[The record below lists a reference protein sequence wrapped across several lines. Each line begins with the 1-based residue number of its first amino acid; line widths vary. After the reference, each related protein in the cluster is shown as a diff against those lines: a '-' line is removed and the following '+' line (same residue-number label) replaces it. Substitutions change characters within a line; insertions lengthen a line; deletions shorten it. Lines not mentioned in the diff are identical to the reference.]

1 MRLLKDQDLSNKN
14 VVVRLDLNVPIQD
27 KQIIDSTRIISSVP
41 TIKYLVN
48 KNCKVLLTSH
58 LGRPEEGKFDEDL
71 SMSPVAKKL
80 SEILN
85 HEIDLI
91 DSLDSSDIFNTTQ
104 IQLLENLRFLI
115 GEKDNNEKLGNQLAN
130 KGDVYIFDA
139 FGTAHRKQASTHSA
153 IQQAKFSCAGLLLE
167 KEINSL
173 NKALTSI
180 ENPFTAVIAGS
191 KISTKLELIAHLNS
205 KADFIIVGGGIANTF
220 MKSQGFDVGES
231 LVENDM
237 IEIAKEL
244 FNSGKIILPN
254 KVIVA
259 DSIDSNSSTTK
270 NIDSVSGSDK
280 IFDIN
285 LTSNMSEILKNSKT
299 ILWNGPI
306 GVFEKEPFQKGTHQL
321 AKTIAGSK
329 AFSLAGGGETIAAI
343 NKFINKDEVS
353 YCSTGGGAFLEFME
367 GKILPSIKALNAKN
381 TEE

>member
-58 LGRPEEGKFDEDL
+58 LGRPEEGKFDQDF
-71 SMSPVAKKL
+71 SMSPVAEKL

-205 KADFIIVGGGIANTF
+205 KADFIITGGGIANTF
-220 MKSQGFDVGES
+220 LKSQGFNVGES

-321 AKTIAGSK
+321 AKTIAGSE

-353 YCSTGGGAFLEFME
+353 YCSTGGGAFLEYME
-367 GKILPSIKALNAKN
+367 GKLLPSIEALGG
-381 TEE
+381 

>member
-14 VVVRLDLNVPIQD
+14 VVVRLDFNVPIQD

-41 TIKYLVN
+41 TIKYLVD

-58 LGRPEEGKFDEDL
+58 LGRPEEGKFDQDF
-71 SMSPVAKKL
+71 SMSPVAEKL

-205 KADFIIVGGGIANTF
+205 KADFIVVGGGIANTF
-220 MKSQGFDVGES
+220 LKSQGFDVGES

-306 GVFEKEPFQKGTHQL
+306 GVFEKESFQKGTHQL
-321 AKTIAGSK
+321 AKTIAGSE

-353 YCSTGGGAFLEFME
+353 YCSTGGGAFLEYME
-367 GKILPSIKALNAKN
+367 GKLLPSIEALGG
-381 TEE
+381 

>member
-27 KQIIDSTRIISSVP
+27 KQIIDSTRILSSVP
-41 TIKYLVN
+41 TIKYLVD

-58 LGRPEEGKFDEDL
+58 LGRPEEGKFDQDF

-153 IQQAKFSCAGLLLE
+153 IQQAKISCAGLLLE

-220 MKSQGFDVGES
+220 LKSQGFDVGES

-321 AKTIAGSK
+321 AKTIAGSE

-353 YCSTGGGAFLEFME
+353 YCSTGGGAFLEYME
-367 GKILPSIKALNAKN
+367 GKLLPSIEALGG
-381 TEE
+381 

>member
-1 MRLLKDQDLSNKN
+1 MRLLKDRDLSNKN

-41 TIKYLVN
+41 TIKYLVD

-58 LGRPEEGKFDEDL
+58 LGRPEEGKFDQDF
-71 SMSPVAKKL
+71 SMFPVAKKL

-220 MKSQGFDVGES
+220 LKSQGFDVGES

-270 NIDSVSGSDK
+270 NIYSVSGSDK

-321 AKTIAGSK
+321 AKTIAGSE

-353 YCSTGGGAFLEFME
+353 YCSTGGGAFLEYME
-367 GKILPSIKALNAKN
+367 GKLLPSIEALGG
-381 TEE
+381 

>member
-48 KNCKVLLTSH
+48 KNCKLLLTSH
-58 LGRPEEGKFDEDL
+58 LGRPEEGKFDQDF

-205 KADFIIVGGGIANTF
+205 KADFIVVGGGIANTF
-220 MKSQGFDVGES
+220 LKSQGFDVGES

-321 AKTIAGSK
+321 AKTIAGSE

-353 YCSTGGGAFLEFME
+353 YCSTGGGAFLEYME
-367 GKILPSIKALNAKN
+367 GKLLPSIEALGG
-381 TEE
+381 

>member
-14 VVVRLDLNVPIQD
+14 VVVRLDLNVPIQG

-41 TIKYLVN
+41 TIKYLVD

-58 LGRPEEGKFDEDL
+58 LGRPEEGKFDQDF
-71 SMSPVAKKL
+71 SMFPVAKKL

-104 IQLLENLRFLI
+104 IQLLENLRFLT

-153 IQQAKFSCAGLLLE
+153 IQQAKLSCAGLLLE

-205 KADFIIVGGGIANTF
+205 KADFIVVGGGIANTF
-220 MKSQGFDVGES
+220 LKSQGFDVGES
-231 LVENDM
+231 LVESDM

-270 NIDSVSGSDK
+270 NIDSVCGSDK

-285 LTSNMSEILKNSKT
+285 LTSNMYEILKNSKT

-306 GVFEKEPFQKGTHQL
+306 GVFEKKPFQKGTHQL
-321 AKTIAGSK
+321 AKTIAGSD
-329 AFSLAGGGETIAAI
+329 AFSVAGGGETIAAI

-353 YCSTGGGAFLEFME
+353 YCSTGGGAFLEYME
-367 GKILPSIKALNAKN
+367 GKLLPSIEALGG
-381 TEE
+381 

>member
-41 TIKYLVN
+41 TIKYLLN

-139 FGTAHRKQASTHSA
+139 FGTAHRKQASTYSA
-153 IQQAKFSCAGLLLE
+153 IQQAKLSCAGLLLE

-220 MKSQGFDVGES
+220 LKSQGFNVGES

-321 AKTIAGSK
+321 AKTIAGSE

-353 YCSTGGGAFLEFME
+353 YCSTGGGAFLEYME
-367 GKILPSIKALNAKN
+367 GKLLPSIEALGG
-381 TEE
+381 

>member
-1 MRLLKDQDLSNKN
+1 MRFLKDLDLSNKN
-14 VVVRLDLNVPIQD
+14 VVLRLDLNVPIQD
-27 KQIIDSTRIISSVP
+27 KRVLDPTRIISSVP
-41 TIKYLVN
+41 TIKYLVD

-58 LGRPEEGKFDEDL
+58 LGRPEEGAFDINF
-71 SMSPVAKKL
+71 SMRPVADKL

-91 DSLDSSDIFNTTQ
+91 NSLASNDIFNTTQ
-104 IQLLENLRFLI
+104 LQLLENLRFLV
-115 GEKDNNEKLGNQLAN
+115 GEKDNNEELGYQLAN

-167 KEINSL
+167 KEVNSL
-173 NKALTSI
+173 NKALTSVKS
-180 ENPFTAVIAGS
+180 PFTAIIAGS

-205 KADFIIVGGGIANTF
+205 KADSIIVGGGIANTF
-220 MKSQGFDVGES
+220 LKSQGFNVGES

-237 IEIAKEL
+237 IEIAVDL

-259 DSIDSNSSTTK
+259 DSIDSNHSTTK
-270 NIDSVSGSDK
+270 NIDCVSSSDK

-285 LTSNMSEILKNSKT
+285 LSSNMSEILKSSKT

-306 GVFEKEPFQKGTHQL
+306 GVFEKGPFQKGTHQL
-321 AKTIAGSK
+321 AKTIANSK

-353 YCSTGGGAFLEFME
+353 YCSTGGGAFLEYME
-367 GKILPSIKALNAKN
+367 GKILPSIEALGG
-381 TEE
+381 

>member
-1 MRLLKDQDLSNKN
+1 MRLLKDHDLSNKN
-14 VVVRLDLNVPIQD
+14 VVLRLDLNVPIQD
-27 KQIIDSTRIISSVP
+27 KRVLDATRIISSVP
-41 TIKYLVN
+41 TIKYLLN
-48 KNCKVLLTSH
+48 KNCKVLLASH
-58 LGRPEEGKFDEDL
+58 LGRPDEGKFDMNF
-71 SMSPVAKKL
+71 SMRPVAEKL

-91 DSLDSSDIFNTTQ
+91 DSLASSDIFNTSQ

-115 GEKDNNEKLGNQLAN
+115 GEKDNNEELGNQLGN
-130 KGDVYIFDA
+130 KGDAYVFDA

-205 KADFIIVGGGIANTF
+205 KADFIIAGGGIANTF
-220 MKSQGFDVGES
+220 LKSQGFNVGES

-259 DSIDSNSSTTK
+259 DSIDSNSSTIK

-285 LTSNMSEILKNSKT
+285 LRSNMSEILKNSKT

-321 AKTIAGSK
+321 AKTIADSK

-353 YCSTGGGAFLEFME
+353 YCSTGGGAFLEYME
-367 GKILPSIKALNAKN
+367 GKLLPSIEALGG
-381 TEE
+381 

>member
-14 VVVRLDLNVPIQD
+14 VVLRLELNVPIQD
-27 KQIIDSTRIISSVP
+27 KRVLDSTRISASVP
-41 TIKYLVN
+41 TIKYLLD

-58 LGRPEEGKFDEDL
+58 LGRPEEGKFDINL
-71 SMSPVAKKL
+71 SMHPVAEKL

-91 DSLDSSDIFNTTQ
+91 DSLSSSDIFNTTQ
-104 IQLLENLRFLI
+104 IQLLENLRFLV
-115 GEKDNNEKLGNQLAN
+115 GEKDNNEELGNQLAK
-130 KGDVYIFDA
+130 KGDIYIFDA

-205 KADFIIVGGGIANTF
+205 KADFIITGGGIANTF
-220 MKSQGFDVGES
+220 LKSQGFNVGES

-259 DSIDSNSSTTK
+259 DSIDSNSSTIK

-321 AKTIAGSK
+321 AKTIAESE

-353 YCSTGGGAFLEFME
+353 YCSTGGGAFLEYME
-367 GKILPSIKALNAKN
+367 GKLLPSIEALGG
-381 TEE
+381 

>member
-1 MRLLKDQDLSNKN
+1 MRLLKDQELSNKN

-27 KQIIDSTRIISSVP
+27 KQIIDSTRILSSVP
-41 TIKYLVN
+41 TIKYLID

-58 LGRPEEGKFDEDL
+58 LGRPEEGKFDQDF

-85 HEIDLI
+85 REIDLI

-115 GEKDNNEKLGNQLAN
+115 GEKDNNEKLGNKLAN

-153 IQQAKFSCAGLLLE
+153 IQQAKISCAGLLLE

-220 MKSQGFDVGES
+220 LKSQGFDVGES

-259 DSIDSNSSTTK
+259 DSIESNTVTTK
-270 NIDSVSGSDK
+270 NIESDIGLDK
-280 IFDIN
+280 IFEIN
-285 LTSNMSEILKNSKT
+285 LTSNMSESLKKSKT

-321 AKTIAGSK
+321 AKTIAGSE

-353 YCSTGGGAFLEFME
+353 YCSTGGGAFLEYME
-367 GKILPSIKALNAKN
+367 GKLLPSIEALGG
-381 TEE
+381 

>member
-58 LGRPEEGKFDEDL
+58 LGRPEEGKFDQDF

-205 KADFIIVGGGIANTF
+205 KADFIVVGGGIANTF
-220 MKSQGFDVGES
+220 LKSQGFDVGES

-244 FNSGKIILPN
+244 FNFGKIILPN

-321 AKTIAGSK
+321 AKTIAGSE

-353 YCSTGGGAFLEFME
+353 YCSTGGGAFLEYME
-367 GKILPSIKALNAKN
+367 GKLLPSIEALGG
-381 TEE
+381 

>member
-41 TIKYLVN
+41 TIKYLVD

-58 LGRPEEGKFDEDL
+58 LGRPEEGKFDQDF

-104 IQLLENLRFLI
+104 IQLLENLRFFI

-153 IQQAKFSCAGLLLE
+153 IQQAKFSSAGLLLE

-191 KISTKLELIAHLNS
+191 KISTKLELITHLNS
-205 KADFIIVGGGIANTF
+205 KADFIVVGGGIANTF
-220 MKSQGFDVGES
+220 LKSQGFDVGES

-321 AKTIAGSK
+321 AKTIAGSE

-353 YCSTGGGAFLEFME
+353 YCSTGGGAFLEYME
-367 GKILPSIKALNAKN
+367 GKLLPSIEALGG
-381 TEE
+381 

>member
-41 TIKYLVN
+41 TIKYLID

-58 LGRPEEGKFDEDL
+58 LGRPEEGKFDQDF

-220 MKSQGFDVGES
+220 LKSQGFDVGES

-259 DSIDSNSSTTK
+259 DSIDSNSSTSK

-321 AKTIAGSK
+321 AKTIAGSE

-353 YCSTGGGAFLEFME
+353 YCSTGGGAFLEYME
-367 GKILPSIKALNAKN
+367 GKLLPSIEALGG
-381 TEE
+381 

>member
-48 KNCKVLLTSH
+48 KNCRVLLTSH
-58 LGRPEEGKFDEDL
+58 LGRPEEGKFDQDF
-71 SMSPVAKKL
+71 SMSPVAEKL

-153 IQQAKFSCAGLLLE
+153 IQQAKLSCAGLLLE

-220 MKSQGFDVGES
+220 LKSQDFDVGES

-306 GVFEKEPFQKGTHQL
+306 GVFEKKPFQKGTHQL
-321 AKTIAGSK
+321 AKTIAGSE

-353 YCSTGGGAFLEFME
+353 YCSTGGGAFLEYME
-367 GKILPSIKALNAKN
+367 GKLLPSIEALGG
-381 TEE
+381 

>member
-14 VVVRLDLNVPIQD
+14 VVVRLDLNVPIQE

-41 TIKYLVN
+41 TIKYLVK

-58 LGRPEEGKFDEDL
+58 LGRPEEGVFDQDF

-205 KADFIIVGGGIANTF
+205 KADFIVVGGGIANTF
-220 MKSQGFDVGES
+220 LKSQGFDVGES

-321 AKTIAGSK
+321 AKTIAGSE

-353 YCSTGGGAFLEFME
+353 YCSTGGGAFLEYME
-367 GKILPSIKALNAKN
+367 GKLLPSIEALGG
-381 TEE
+381 

>member
-1 MRLLKDQDLSNKN
+1 MRLLKDLDLSNKN
-14 VVVRLDLNVPIQD
+14 VVLRLDLNVPIQD
-27 KQIIDSTRIISSVP
+27 KRVLDPTRITSSVP
-41 TIKYLVN
+41 TIKYLVD

-58 LGRPEEGKFDEDL
+58 LGRPEEGAFDINF
-71 SMSPVAKKL
+71 SMRPVADKL
-80 SEILN
+80 SEIIN

-91 DSLDSSDIFNTTQ
+91 NSLASSDIFNTTQ
-104 IQLLENLRFLI
+104 IQLLENLRFLV
-115 GEKDNNEKLGNQLAN
+115 GEKDNNEELGYQLAN
-130 KGDVYIFDA
+130 KGDVYVFDA

-167 KEINSL
+167 KEVNSL
-173 NKALTSI
+173 NKALTSVKS
-180 ENPFTAVIAGS
+180 PFTAIIAGS

-220 MKSQGFDVGES
+220 LKSQGFNVGES

-237 IEIAKEL
+237 IEIAEDL

-259 DSIDSNSSTTK
+259 DSIDSNHSTTK
-270 NIDSVSGSDK
+270 NIDRVSSSDK

-285 LTSNMSEILKNSKT
+285 LSSNMSEILKSSKT

-321 AKTIAGSK
+321 AKTIANSK

-353 YCSTGGGAFLEFME
+353 YCSTGGGAFLEYME
-367 GKILPSIKALNAKN
+367 GKILPSIEALGG
-381 TEE
+381 

>member
-41 TIKYLVN
+41 TIKYLVD

-58 LGRPEEGKFDEDL
+58 LGRPEEGKFDQDF

-91 DSLDSSDIFNTTQ
+91 DSLESSDIFNTTQ
-104 IQLLENLRFLI
+104 IQLLENLRFLT

-153 IQQAKFSCAGLLLE
+153 IQQAKFSSAGLLLE

-191 KISTKLELIAHLNS
+191 KISTKLELITHLNS
-205 KADFIIVGGGIANTF
+205 KADFIITGGGIANTF
-220 MKSQGFDVGES
+220 LKSQGFNVGES

-321 AKTIAGSK
+321 AKTIAGSE

-353 YCSTGGGAFLEFME
+353 YCSTGGGAFLEYME
-367 GKILPSIKALNAKN
+367 GKLLPSIEALGG
-381 TEE
+381 

>member
-41 TIKYLVN
+41 TIKYLVD
-48 KNCKVLLTSH
+48 KNCKILLTSH
-58 LGRPEEGKFDEDL
+58 LGRPEEGKFDQDF

-153 IQQAKFSCAGLLLE
+153 IQQAKLSCAGLLLE

-220 MKSQGFDVGES
+220 LKSQGFDVGES

-270 NIDSVSGSDK
+270 NIDSVSASDK

-321 AKTIAGSK
+321 AKTIAGSE

-353 YCSTGGGAFLEFME
+353 YCSTGGGAFLEYME
-367 GKILPSIKALNAKN
+367 GKLLPSIEALGG
-381 TEE
+381 

>member
-48 KNCKVLLTSH
+48 KNCKILLTSH
-58 LGRPEEGKFDEDL
+58 LGRPEEGKFDQDF

-91 DSLDSSDIFNTTQ
+91 DSLDNSDIFNTTQ

-220 MKSQGFDVGES
+220 LKSQGFDVGES

-270 NIDSVSGSDK
+270 NIDSVGGSDK

-321 AKTIAGSK
+321 AKTIAGSE

-353 YCSTGGGAFLEFME
+353 YCSTGGGAFLEYME
-367 GKILPSIKALNAKN
+367 GKLLPSIEALGG
-381 TEE
+381 

>member
-1 MRLLKDQDLSNKN
+1 MRLLKDHDLSNKN
-14 VVVRLDLNVPIQD
+14 VVLRLDLNVPIQD
-27 KQIIDSTRIISSVP
+27 KRVLDATRIISSVP
-41 TIKYLVN
+41 TIKHLLN
-48 KNCKVLLTSH
+48 KNCKVLLASH
-58 LGRPEEGKFDEDL
+58 LGRPDEGKLDMKF
-71 SMSPVAKKL
+71 SMRPVAEKL

-91 DSLDSSDIFNTTQ
+91 DSLASSDIFNTSQ

-115 GEKDNNEKLGNQLAN
+115 GEKDNNEELGNQLGN
-130 KGDVYIFDA
+130 KGDVYVFDA

-205 KADFIIVGGGIANTF
+205 KADFIITGGGIANTF
-220 MKSQGFDVGES
+220 LKSQGFNVGES

-244 FNSGKIILPN
+244 FNFGKIILPN

-259 DSIDSNSSTTK
+259 DSIDSNSSTIK

-285 LTSNMSEILKNSKT
+285 LRSNMSEILKNSKT

-306 GVFEKEPFQKGTHQL
+306 GVFEKGPFQQGTRQL
-321 AKTIAGSK
+321 AKAIAESE

-353 YCSTGGGAFLEFME
+353 YCSTGGGAFLEYME
-367 GKILPSIKALNAKN
+367 GKLLPSIEALGG
-381 TEE
+381 

>member
-27 KQIIDSTRIISSVP
+27 KQIIDSTRILSSVP

-48 KNCKVLLTSH
+48 KNCKVLLISH
-58 LGRPEEGKFDEDL
+58 LGRPEEGKFDQDF

-205 KADFIIVGGGIANTF
+205 KADFIVVGGGIANTF
-220 MKSQGFDVGES
+220 LKSQGFDVGES

-259 DSIDSNSSTTK
+259 DSIDSNSTTIK

-285 LTSNMSEILKNSKT
+285 LTSNMSEILMNSKT

-321 AKTIAGSK
+321 AKTIAGSE

-353 YCSTGGGAFLEFME
+353 YCSTGGGAFLEYME
-367 GKILPSIKALNAKN
+367 GKLLPSIEALGG
-381 TEE
+381 

>member
-58 LGRPEEGKFDEDL
+58 LGRPEEGKFDQDL

-130 KGDVYIFDA
+130 IGDVYIFDA

-220 MKSQGFDVGES
+220 LKSQGFNIGES

-237 IEIAKEL
+237 IEIAEEL
-244 FNSGKIILPN
+244 FNFGKIILPN

-259 DSIDSNSSTTK
+259 DSIDSNSSTIK

-285 LTSNMSEILKNSKT
+285 LTSNMSEILMNSKT

-321 AKTIAGSK
+321 AKTIAGCE

-353 YCSTGGGAFLEFME
+353 YCSTGGGAFLEYME
-367 GKILPSIKALNAKN
+367 GKLLPSIEALGG
-381 TEE
+381 

>member
-14 VVVRLDLNVPIQD
+14 VVLRLDLNVPIQD
-27 KQIIDSTRIISSVP
+27 KRVLDSTRISASVP
-41 TIKYLVN
+41 TIKYLLD
-48 KNCKVLLTSH
+48 KNCKVLLISH
-58 LGRPEEGKFDEDL
+58 LGRPEEGKFDINL
-71 SMSPVAKKL
+71 SMHPVAEKL

-91 DSLDSSDIFNTTQ
+91 DSLSSSDIFNTTQ
-104 IQLLENLRFLI
+104 IQLLENLRFLV
-115 GEKDNNEKLGNQLAN
+115 GEKDNNEELGNQLAN
-130 KGDVYIFDA
+130 KGDIYIFDA

-220 MKSQGFDVGES
+220 LKSQGFNVGES

-237 IEIAKEL
+237 IKIAEEL

-259 DSIDSNSSTTK
+259 DSIDSNYSTTK
-270 NIDSVSGSDK
+270 NIDSVSSSDK

-285 LTSNMSEILKNSKT
+285 LSSNMSEILKSSKT

-321 AKTIAGSK
+321 ATTIARSK

-353 YCSTGGGAFLEFME
+353 YCSTGGGAFLEYME
-367 GKILPSIKALNAKN
+367 GKILPSIEALGG
-381 TEE
+381 

>member
-1 MRLLKDQDLSNKN
+1 MRLLKDRDLSNKN

-41 TIKYLVN
+41 TIKYLVD

-58 LGRPEEGKFDEDL
+58 LGRPEEGKFDQDF

-173 NKALTSI
+173 NKAITSI
-180 ENPFTAVIAGS
+180 ENPFTAIIAGS

-220 MKSQGFDVGES
+220 LKSQGFDVGES

-259 DSIDSNSSTTK
+259 DSIDSNTSTTK

-321 AKTIAGSK
+321 AKTIAGSE

-353 YCSTGGGAFLEFME
+353 YCSTGGGAFLEYME
-367 GKILPSIKALNAKN
+367 GKLLPSIEALGG
-381 TEE
+381 

>member
-41 TIKYLVN
+41 TIKYLVD

-58 LGRPEEGKFDEDL
+58 LGRPEEGKFDQDL
-71 SMSPVAKKL
+71 SMSPVAEKL

-104 IQLLENLRFLI
+104 IQLLENLRFFI
-115 GEKDNNEKLGNQLAN
+115 GERDNNEKLGNQLAN

-205 KADFIIVGGGIANTF
+205 KADFIVVGGGIANTF
-220 MKSQGFDVGES
+220 LKSQGFDVGES

-254 KVIVA
+254 KVIVS

-321 AKTIAGSK
+321 AKTIAGSE

-353 YCSTGGGAFLEFME
+353 YCSTGGGAFLEYME
-367 GKILPSIKALNAKN
+367 GKLLPSIEALGG
-381 TEE
+381 

>member
-58 LGRPEEGKFDEDL
+58 LGRPEEGKFDQDF
-71 SMSPVAKKL
+71 SMSPVAEKL

-115 GEKDNNEKLGNQLAN
+115 GERDNNEKLGNQLAN

-139 FGTAHRKQASTHSA
+139 FGTAHRKQASTYSA

-205 KADFIIVGGGIANTF
+205 KAKFIIVGGGIANTF
-220 MKSQGFDVGES
+220 LKSQGFNVGES

-259 DSIDSNSSTTK
+259 DSIDSNSSTIK

-306 GVFEKEPFQKGTHQL
+306 GVFEKEPFQKGTYQL
-321 AKTIAGSK
+321 AKTIAGSE
-329 AFSLAGGGETIAAI
+329 AFSLAGGGETLAAI

-353 YCSTGGGAFLEFME
+353 YCSTGGGAFLEYME
-367 GKILPSIKALNAKN
+367 GKLLPSIEALGG
-381 TEE
+381 

>member
-41 TIKYLVN
+41 TIKYLVD

-58 LGRPEEGKFDEDL
+58 LGRPEEGKFDHDF

-115 GEKDNNEKLGNQLAN
+115 GERDNNDKLGNQLAN

-139 FGTAHRKQASTHSA
+139 FGTAHRKQASTYSA

-191 KISTKLELIAHLNS
+191 KVSTKLELIAHLNS

-220 MKSQGFDVGES
+220 LKSQGFNVGES

-259 DSIDSNSSTTK
+259 DSIDSNSSTIK

-321 AKTIAGSK
+321 AKTIAESE

-353 YCSTGGGAFLEFME
+353 YCSTGGGAFLEYME
-367 GKILPSIKALNAKN
+367 GKLLPSIEALGG
-381 TEE
+381 

>member
-41 TIKYLVN
+41 TIKYLVD

-58 LGRPEEGKFDEDL
+58 LGRPEEGKFDQDF
-71 SMSPVAKKL
+71 SMFPVAKKL

-205 KADFIIVGGGIANTF
+205 KADFIVVGGGIANTF
-220 MKSQGFDVGES
+220 LKSQGFDVGES

-321 AKTIAGSK
+321 AKTIAGSE

-353 YCSTGGGAFLEFME
+353 YCSTGGGAFLEYME
-367 GKILPSIKALNAKN
+367 GKLLPSIEALGG
-381 TEE
+381 

>member
-1 MRLLKDQDLSNKN
+1 MRLLKDQNLSNKN

-41 TIKYLVN
+41 TIKYLVD

-58 LGRPEEGKFDEDL
+58 LGRPEEGKFDQDF

-205 KADFIIVGGGIANTF
+205 KADFIVVGGGIANTF
-220 MKSQGFDVGES
+220 LKSQGFDVGES

-254 KVIVA
+254 KVIVS

-285 LTSNMSEILKNSKT
+285 LTSNMSEILMNSKT

-321 AKTIAGSK
+321 AKTIAGSE

-353 YCSTGGGAFLEFME
+353 YCSTGGGAFLEYME
-367 GKILPSIKALNAKN
+367 GKLLPSIEALGG
-381 TEE
+381 

>member
-41 TIKYLVN
+41 TIKYLVD
-48 KNCKVLLTSH
+48 KNCKILLTSH
-58 LGRPEEGKFDEDL
+58 LGRPEEGKFDQDF

-220 MKSQGFDVGES
+220 LKSQGFDVGNS

-321 AKTIAGSK
+321 AKTIAGSE

-353 YCSTGGGAFLEFME
+353 YCSTGGGAFLEYME
-367 GKILPSIKALNAKN
+367 GKLLPSIEALGG
-381 TEE
+381 

>member
-58 LGRPEEGKFDEDL
+58 LGRPEEGKFDQEF
-71 SMSPVAKKL
+71 SMSPVAEKL

-91 DSLDSSDIFNTTQ
+91 DSLESSDIFNTTQ
-104 IQLLENLRFLI
+104 IQLLENLRFLT

-220 MKSQGFDVGES
+220 LKSQGFDVGES

-321 AKTIAGSK
+321 AKTIAGSE

-353 YCSTGGGAFLEFME
+353 YCSTGGGAFLEYME
-367 GKILPSIKALNAKN
+367 GKLLPSIEALGG
-381 TEE
+381 

>member
-48 KNCKVLLTSH
+48 KNCKLLLTSH
-58 LGRPEEGKFDEDL
+58 LGRPEEGRFDQDF

-115 GEKDNNEKLGNQLAN
+115 GEKDNNEKLGNRLAN

-220 MKSQGFDVGES
+220 LKSQGFNVGES

-259 DSIDSNSSTTK
+259 DSIDSNSSTAK

-321 AKTIAGSK
+321 AKTIAGSE

-353 YCSTGGGAFLEFME
+353 YCSTGGGAFLEYME
-367 GKILPSIKALNAKN
+367 GKLLPSIEALGG
-381 TEE
+381 

>member
-58 LGRPEEGKFDEDL
+58 LGRPEEGKFDKDL
-71 SMSPVAKKL
+71 SMSPVAEKL

-139 FGTAHRKQASTHSA
+139 FGTAHRKQASTYSA

-205 KADFIIVGGGIANTF
+205 KADFIVVGGGIANTF
-220 MKSQGFDVGES
+220 LKSQGFNVGES

-237 IEIAKEL
+237 IETAKEL

-306 GVFEKEPFQKGTHQL
+306 GVFEKESFQKGTHQL
-321 AKTIAGSK
+321 AKTIAGSE

-353 YCSTGGGAFLEFME
+353 YCSTGGGAFLEYME
-367 GKILPSIKALNAKN
+367 GKLLPSIEALGG
-381 TEE
+381 

>member
-41 TIKYLVN
+41 TIKYLVD

-58 LGRPEEGKFDEDL
+58 LGRPEEGKFDKDF

-115 GEKDNNEKLGNQLAN
+115 GEKDNNEKLGDQLAN

-205 KADFIIVGGGIANTF
+205 KADFIVVGGGIANTF
-220 MKSQGFDVGES
+220 LKSQGFDVGES

-321 AKTIAGSK
+321 AKTIAGSE

-353 YCSTGGGAFLEFME
+353 YCSTGGGAFLEYME
-367 GKILPSIKALNAKN
+367 GKLLPSIEALGG
-381 TEE
+381 

>member
-41 TIKYLVN
+41 TIQYLVN

-58 LGRPEEGKFDEDL
+58 LGRPEEGKFDQDL

-205 KADFIIVGGGIANTF
+205 KADFIVVGGGIANTF
-220 MKSQGFDVGES
+220 LKSQGFDVGES

-259 DSIDSNSSTTK
+259 DSIDSNSSTMK

-306 GVFEKEPFQKGTHQL
+306 GVFEKEPFQKGTLQL
-321 AKTIAGSK
+321 AKTIAGSE

-353 YCSTGGGAFLEFME
+353 YCSTGGGAFLEYME
-367 GKILPSIKALNAKN
+367 GKLLPSIEALGG
-381 TEE
+381 

>member
-14 VVVRLDLNVPIQD
+14 VVVRLDLNVPIQE

-41 TIKYLVN
+41 TIKYLVD
-48 KNCKVLLTSH
+48 KNCKILLTSH
-58 LGRPEEGKFDEDL
+58 LGRPEEGKFDQDF

-85 HEIDLI
+85 REIDLI

-115 GEKDNNEKLGNQLAN
+115 GEKDNNEKLGNKLAN

-153 IQQAKFSCAGLLLE
+153 IQQAKISCAGLLLE

-220 MKSQGFDVGES
+220 LKSQGFDVGES

-270 NIDSVSGSDK
+270 NIDSVIGLDK

-285 LTSNMSEILKNSKT
+285 LTSNMSEILKKSKT

-321 AKTIAGSK
+321 AKTIAGSE

-353 YCSTGGGAFLEFME
+353 YCSTGGGAFLEYME
-367 GKILPSIKALNAKN
+367 GKLLPSIEALGG
-381 TEE
+381 

>member
-58 LGRPEEGKFDEDL
+58 LGRPEEGKFDQDF
-71 SMSPVAKKL
+71 SMSPVAEKL

-91 DSLDSSDIFNTTQ
+91 DSLDSSDIFHTTQ

-220 MKSQGFDVGES
+220 LKSQGFNVGES

-321 AKTIAGSK
+321 AKTIAGSE

-353 YCSTGGGAFLEFME
+353 YCSTGGGAFLEYME
-367 GKILPSIKALNAKN
+367 GKLLPSIEALGG
-381 TEE
+381 

>member
-1 MRLLKDQDLSNKN
+1 MRLLKDRDLSNKN

-41 TIKYLVN
+41 TIKYLVD

-58 LGRPEEGKFDEDL
+58 LGRPEEGKFDQDF

-205 KADFIIVGGGIANTF
+205 KADFIVVGGGIANTF
-220 MKSQGFDVGES
+220 LKSQGFDVGES

-270 NIDSVSGSDK
+270 NIDSVGGSDK

-321 AKTIAGSK
+321 AKTIAGSE

-353 YCSTGGGAFLEFME
+353 YCSTGGGAFLEYME
-367 GKILPSIKALNAKN
+367 GKLLPSIEALGG
-381 TEE
+381 